1 LLSSRG
7 QLPRWGTPAD
17 VIDTEGRVA
26 IAKFP
31 AVGSTYGM
39 PRLGRAWRSAVECKI
54 LKVEIEQMAP
64 AFEHTEQKVA
74 RAVTGGYANERAA
87 GLDTGS

>member
-1 LLSSRG
+1 
-7 QLPRWGTPAD
+7 

-39 PRLGRAWRSAVECKI
+39 PRLGKAWRSAVECKI

-64 AFEHTEQKVA
+64 AFGTPN
-74 RAVTGGYANERAA
+74 RRSLGLSRAA
-87 GLDTGS
+87 TRTSARPALTPDPDRRDGKRE